1 MNKKNIQDL
10 KALLSSPKKIVVI
23 PHKNPDGDAIGSC
36 LAIFHYLQKLNHDV
50 TVISPNSYPDFLKW
64 IPGEKEVMNF
74 DYNVG
79 QASEIINKAQ
89 LIFTLD
95 FNDLSRVDNMK
106 GILENS
112 KADFIMIDHH
122 QQPGDYAKIVYSD
135 IQMSSTCEMVYNF
148 IEFLED
154 TDKIDADIATCLYV
168 GIMTDTGSFR
178 YASTTS
184 NTHRVIAN
192 LIDKGAN
199 NSEIHNLLYDTNSL
213 SRLHLL
219 GCALKNLVQI
229 ENFNTTYI
237 TLTKEELMQ
246 YDFKKGDTE
255 GLVNYGLSLQGVKF
269 AVIFIEDIQEGHI
282 KISLR
287 SKGNFSV
294 NDFARQNF
302 SGGGHTNAAGGRSD
316 LSMQETV
323 EKFKKILLNYKDEL
337 Q

>member
-1 MNKKNIQDL
+1 MNKKDIQNL
-10 KALLSSPKKIVVI
+10 KSLLSSPKKIVVI

-64 IPGEKEVMNF
+64 IPGEKEVLNF

-79 QASEIINKAQ
+79 QATEIINKAE

-106 GILENS
+106 SVLENA

-122 QQPGDYAKIVYSD
+122 QQPCDYAKIMYSD
-135 IQMSSTCEMVYNF
+135 INMSSTCEMVYNF
-148 IEFLED
+148 IDFLED
-154 TDKIDADIATCLYV
+154 TNKIDADIATCIYV

-178 YASTTS
+178 YSSTTS

-192 LIDKGAN
+192 LIDKGAK

-229 ENFNTTYI
+229 EKFNTTYI
-237 TLTKEELMQ
+237 TLTKEELMK

-255 GLVNYGLSLQGVKF
+255 GLVNYGLSLQGIKF

-302 SGGGHTNAAGGRSD
+302 SGGGHINAAGGRSD

>member
-1 MNKKNIQDL
+1 MNEKKIL
-10 KALLSSPKKIVVI
+10 ELRTLLSSPKKIVVV

-36 LAIFHYLQKLNHDV
+36 LGIAHYLKKGNHTV

-64 IPGEKEVMNF
+64 IPGEKDVINF
-74 DYNVG
+74 DYHTND
-79 QASEIINKAQ
+79 STNIINSAD

-106 GILENS
+106 GVLEKS

-122 QQPGDYAKIVYSD
+122 QQPSDYAKITYSD
-135 IQMSSTCEMVYNF
+135 VNMSSTCEMVYNF
-148 IEFLED
+148 IGYMNGI
-154 TDKIDADIATCLYV
+154 DKIDADIATCLYV

-192 LIDKGAN
+192 LIDKGAKN
-199 NSEIHNLLYDTNSL
+199 TAIHNSLYDTNSL
-213 SRLHLL
+213 SKLHLL

-229 ENFNTTYI
+229 DESNTAYI
-237 TLTKEELMQ
+237 SLTREELKQ

-255 GLVNYGLSLQGVKF
+255 GLVNYGLSLQGIKF
-269 AVIFIEDIQEGHI
+269 AVIFIEDIKENYI

-287 SKGNFSV
+287 SKGDFSV
-294 NDFARQNF
+294 NDFARNHF
-302 SGGGHTNAAGGRSD
+302 NGGGHINAAGGRSD
-316 LSMQETV
+316 ISMQETIK
-323 EKFKKILLNYKDEL
+323 KFKGIIANYNDEL

>member
-1 MNKKNIQDL
+1 MNEKKIL
-10 KALLSSPKKIVVI
+10 ELRTLLSSPKKIVVV

-36 LAIFHYLQKLNHDV
+36 LGIAHYLKKGNHTV

-64 IPGEKEVMNF
+64 IPGEKDVINF
-74 DYNVG
+74 DYHTND
-79 QASEIINKAQ
+79 STTIIDSAD

-106 GILENS
+106 GVLEKS

-122 QQPGDYAKIVYSD
+122 QQPSDYAKITYSD
-135 IQMSSTCEMVYNF
+135 ANMSSTCEMVYNF
-148 IEFLED
+148 IGYMNGI
-154 TDKIDADIATCLYV
+154 DKIDADIATCLYV

-184 NTHRVIAN
+184 DTHRVIAN
-192 LIDKGAN
+192 LIDKGAKN
-199 NSEIHNLLYDTNSL
+199 TAIHNSLYDTNSL
-213 SRLHLL
+213 SKLHLL

-229 ENFNTTYI
+229 DESNTAYI
-237 TLTKEELMQ
+237 SLTREELKQ

-255 GLVNYGLSLQGVKF
+255 GLVNYGLSLQGIKF
-269 AVIFIEDIQEGHI
+269 AVIFIEDIKENYI

-287 SKGNFSV
+287 SKGDFSV
-294 NDFARQNF
+294 NDFARNHF
-302 SGGGHTNAAGGRSD
+302 NGGGHINAAGGRSD
-316 LSMQETV
+316 ISMQETIK
-323 EKFKKILLNYKDEL
+323 KFKGIIANYNDEL